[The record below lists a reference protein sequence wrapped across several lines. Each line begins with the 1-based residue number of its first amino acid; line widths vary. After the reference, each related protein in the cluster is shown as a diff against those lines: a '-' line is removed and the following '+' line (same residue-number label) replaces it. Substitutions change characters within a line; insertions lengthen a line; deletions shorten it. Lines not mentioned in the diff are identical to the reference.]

1 MGAKRR
7 TKKLIYSATTNLNGV
22 EIMSRAKQVNRVIF
36 IVLPFV
42 GMLTFLYL
50 PRHEQDRIR
59 SEHINSLLEQGAI
72 SSSGVMYEA
81 RYSYKNKDGHIET
94 ITVVLPSQN
103 PNLPIDYL
111 RAETIEEQIYEQ
123 IRESASISNIVLPE
137 NFEDNVLI
145 AAILE

>member
-1 MGAKRR
+1 
-7 TKKLIYSATTNLNGV
+7 
-22 EIMSRAKQVNRVIF
+22 
-36 IVLPFV
+36 
-42 GMLTFLYL
+42 
-50 PRHEQDRIR
+50 
-59 SEHINSLLEQGAI
+59 
-72 SSSGVMYEA
+72 MYEA